1 MTFMTRRTA
10 GAAAFVLLLSAS
22 LPVAQAQQMAPPGGA
37 PPPPKRFRGTIEKV
51 DGQMLT
57 IKEPDG
63 ISYMVKVADNGPVRD
78 IVKSSLADIQ
88 PGTYLAITAMP
99 QPDGSQKAVAILV
112 FPPGPKPPDGF
123 SQWDFKPGSTMTNAT
138 VDTTAAGVDGQ
149 KLTVKYKDGE
159 KTIIVP
165 ADAEITTSKP
175 STMAGVKA
183 GEKIMIFAAKKQ
195 PDGTYEAPNIAVGDY
210 GVWR

>member
-10 GAAAFVLLLSAS
+10 GAAAFALLLSAS
-22 LPVAQAQQMAPPGGA
+22 FAATQAQQMAPPGGA
-37 PPPPKRFRGTIEKV
+37 PPPPTRVRGTIEKV

-57 IKEPDG
+57 IKAQDG
-63 ISYMVKVADNGPVRD
+63 TPYMVKVVDNGPVRD
-78 IVKSSLADIQ
+78 IVKSSLSDIQ
-88 PGTYLAITAMP
+88 VGSYLAVTAMP
-99 QPDGSQKAVAILV
+99 QPDGSQKALAILV
-112 FPPGPKPPDGF
+112 FPAGPKPPDGF

-165 ADAEITTSKP
+165 ANAEITTIKP
-175 STMAGVKA
+175 SNMANVKA